1 MSPRRVA
8 PRSPYPDECPV
19 FETAGGVVVTAD
31 GVPWRAPR
39 SWSKRQP
46 WYIPTRKLTGGS
58 HGNVNVRN
66 LRPLRRR
73 ARHARAHRGAPV
85 TFPLPPPWRPSPLP
99 RGQRQAPSPLPVRAL
114 GGLGFDCQR
123 QPEPGTGAARA
134 ADSEADLHSTS
145 RS

>member
-66 LRPLRRR
+66 LRPLT
-73 ARHARAHRGAPV
+73 P
-85 TFPLPPPWRPSPLP
+85 
-99 RGQRQAPSPLPVRAL
+99 
-114 GGLGFDCQR
+114 
-123 QPEPGTGAARA
+123 AARDMLA
-134 ADSEADLHSTS
+134 LVEAP
-145 RS
+145 R